1 MIHHLSNPWHIV
13 DIGGEAP
20 DVVFSVIEVP
30 KGSKNK
36 YELDKKTGLLKLD
49 RVLFSAVHYP
59 ANYGF
64 IPQTYCEDQD
74 PLDILV
80 LGQEPVHPLCIIE
93 SKAIG
98 VIRMI
103 DHGLADDKIIAVNVN
118 DPEYCNYD
126 DIDELPSH
134 KMKEIKRFFLD
145 YKLLEG
151 SEVTIEGFLDHSK
164 SRHIITDAAQMYKDQ
179 FQIKGNS

>member
-1 MIHHLSNPWHIV
+1 
-13 DIGGEAP
+13 
-20 DVVFSVIEVP
+20 
-30 KGSKNK
+30 
-36 YELDKKTGLLKLD
+36 
-49 RVLFSAVHYP
+49 
-59 ANYGF
+59 
-64 IPQTYCEDQD
+64 
-74 PLDILV
+74 
-80 LGQEPVHPLCIIE
+80 
-93 SKAIG
+93 
-98 VIRMI
+98 MI

-179 FQIKGNS
+179 FQIKGNSWNKY